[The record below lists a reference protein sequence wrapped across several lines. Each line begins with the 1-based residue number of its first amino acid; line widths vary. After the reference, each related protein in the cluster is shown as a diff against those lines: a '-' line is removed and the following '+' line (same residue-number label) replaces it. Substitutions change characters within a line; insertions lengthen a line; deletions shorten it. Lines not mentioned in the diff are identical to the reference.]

1 MGEKTK
7 PGFHFMTVDFVSHFL
22 PMSFCFF
29 ICKKYESLA
38 SGSYE
43 TPWSNSGECTKKG
56 IMRGIIRENGES
68 G

>member
-1 MGEKTK
+1 MGKKTK

-29 ICKKYESLA
+29 ICKKYESPA

-43 TPWSNSGECTKKG
+43 TPWSNSGERTKKG
-56 IMRGIIRENGES
+56 IM
-68 G
+68 